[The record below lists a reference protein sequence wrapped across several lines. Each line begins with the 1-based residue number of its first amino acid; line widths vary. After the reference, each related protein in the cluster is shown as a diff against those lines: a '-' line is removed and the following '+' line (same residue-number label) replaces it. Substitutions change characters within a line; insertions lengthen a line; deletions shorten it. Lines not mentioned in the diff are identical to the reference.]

1 MHCAI
6 AQAVAS
12 RAWLVSAITREAR
25 GENVG
30 GLSFWHS
37 RAERDLG
44 EQVADCRN
52 DRISPLALREWHRYG
67 FCGPVKTSPTHGV
80 APPFVARDPCSPAF
94 AARTGASAVRL

>member
-1 MHCAI
+1 VHCAI

-37 RAERDLG
+37 RAERSNL
-44 EQVADCRN
+44 ADGR
-52 DRISPLALREWHRYG
+52 
-67 FCGPVKTSPTHGV
+67 
-80 APPFVARDPCSPAF
+80 
-94 AARTGASAVRL
+94 RTGAVLTLSPRGYCHVGMLPSFELGKRFLGRASI